1 MDISDRAR
9 ENIVDEIKFA
19 VDMMKDSKD
28 ASNKLYYFSA
38 IFGVI
43 QRIYNIEYDEDLVL
57 AHLVIQLTH
66 QSFMQRLAAIKQG
79 DSTVMITDEQFDK
92 LTDLSDELG
101 DKIRDKEDFAATL
114 KKIVILLYSTQGNG
128 YYLMKKGVLKI

>member
-1 MDISDRAR
+1 MDISDNNRKHIA
-9 ENIVDEIKFA
+9 DEIEIA
-19 VDMMKDSKD
+19 VNMMKESRD
-28 ASNKLYYFSA
+28 ASEKLYYFSA
-38 IFGVI
+38 IYGI
-43 QRIYNIEYDEDLVL
+43 LQRIYNIEYDEDLVF

-66 QSFMQRLAAIKQG
+66 QGFMQRLAAIKQG
-79 DSTVMITDEQFDK
+79 DSTVMISEEQFDK

-101 DKIRDKEDFAATL
+101 DKIRDNEDFVATL

>member
-1 MDISDRAR
+1 MSISDWAR

>member
-1 MDISDRAR
+1 MDISNNNRKHIA
-9 ENIVDEIKFA
+9 DEIEIA
-19 VDMMKDSKD
+19 VNMMKESRD
-28 ASNKLYYFSA
+28 ASEKLYYFSA
-38 IFGVI
+38 IYGI
-43 QRIYNIEYDEDLVL
+43 LQRIYNIEYDEDLVF

-66 QSFMQRLAAIKQG
+66 QGFMQRLAAIKQG
-79 DSTVMITDEQFDK
+79 DSTVMISEEQFDK

-101 DKIRDKEDFAATL
+101 DKIRDNEDFVATL